1 MRISIKKGFAILAL
15 LTVMIIGTSSSVFAH
30 AYSFAFTQ
38 IDFAHNQT
46 TLQFAIDD
54 LSIIESVEGTDLN
67 DDYFV
72 DQEEV
77 IASKDN
83 ILEWMNQHFTFEVN
97 GEKININDAQ
107 LSLHEELPFKEEFEY
122 EHDLSYEEIMM
133 PDSKIV
139 VASLVFQA
147 LSDGDTIYVND
158 SFYIN
163 SVLTENYGN
172 FLNFSYHGVTQT
184 STVMF
189 GNKRTYTFQ
198 VAGIHQET
206 NDLSGIPNSTVDWKR
221 FFSLGSEHILFG
233 FDHLL
238 FLFTLI
244 LLRMRIQEYIKIITS
259 FTIAHSITLA
269 LAVTGVIS
277 ISSNFVES
285 MIILSIIYV
294 ALENIFFPNNAKNRW
309 WITFLLGLLHGLA
322 FAELLTQMKLP
333 RDQLVQ
339 SLLSFNIGIELT
351 QLLIVFLLFPFL
363 WAWHRSRWY
372 SKTFILLNSLAIF
385 IGILWLI

>member
-1 MRISIKKGFAILAL
+1 MKKGFVILSL
-15 LTVMIIGTSSSVFAH
+15 LIIMFIGTSSSVSAH

-38 IDFAHNQT
+38 VDFAHNQT

-67 DDYFV
+67 DDYFL

-77 IASKDN
+77 IANKEN
-83 ILEWMNQHFTFEVN
+83 ILEWMGQHFTFEVN
-97 GEKININDAQ
+97 GERINMKDAQ
-107 LSLHEELPFKEEFEY
+107 LSLHQELPFKEQFQY
-122 EHDLSYEEIMM
+122 EHDLNYEEIMM

-147 LSDGDTIYVND
+147 LSDGDTVHIND

-163 SVLTENYGN
+163 SILTENYGN
-172 FLNFSYHGVTQT
+172 FLNFSYQGEIQT
-184 STVMF
+184 TTVMF
-189 GNKRTYTFQ
+189 GYQRTYTFQ
-198 VAGIHQET
+198 VDGINQVS
-206 NDLSGIPNSTVDWKR
+206 NDSPRIVNSIVDWKR
-221 FFSLGSEHILFG
+221 FFWLGSEHILFG

-244 LLRMRIQEYIKIITS
+244 LLKMRIQEYIKIITS
-259 FTIAHSITLA
+259 FTIAHSISLA

-277 ISSNFVES
+277 IPSKFVES
-285 MIILSIIYV
+285 LIIISIIYV

-333 RDQLVQ
+333 KDQLIQ
-339 SLLSFNIGIELT
+339 SLLSFNIGIEIT
-351 QLLIVFLLFPFL
+351 QLLLVFLLFPFL
-363 WAWHRSRWY
+363 WVWHRSRWY
-372 SKTFILLNSLAIF
+372 PKTFILLNILAIG
-385 IGILWLI
+385 IGAIWLYNG